1 MSEPIAINGILNI
14 RYFEEKAKEMTP
26 EKMEAIKKRNEALS
40 FVPASERKNW
50 AKNNPLENFM

>member
-40 FVPASERKNW
+40 LVPANERKGW
-50 AKNNPLENFM
+50 AKSNPLENFM